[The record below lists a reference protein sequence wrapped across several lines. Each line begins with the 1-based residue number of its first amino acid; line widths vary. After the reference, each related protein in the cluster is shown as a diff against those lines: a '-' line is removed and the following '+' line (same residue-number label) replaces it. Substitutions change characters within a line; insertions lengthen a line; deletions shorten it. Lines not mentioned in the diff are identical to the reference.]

1 MVKYSRTRKCDLCGI
16 NYAVLN
22 STWHVSKSYRL
33 HYCKRCTDMLLIAVE
48 KLKKV
53 LKP

>member
-1 MVKYSRTRKCDLCGI
+1 MGHYSRTRKCDLCGQK
-16 NYAVLN
+16 YAVLN

-33 HYCKRCTDMLLIAVE
+33 HYCKPCTDLLLIAIE